1 MSPII
6 PDSRFAIPDP
16 LDPENKGMG
25 RSKLIESFLIDY
37 FVPFLPLERQHVK
50 QCAKAEISKYKF
62 LNGQQYDQR
71 QLELDT
77 DFVADEMLY
86 EPSGYNKFSSA
97 GCKRVPQLVR
107 KLIVERGYK
116 EEL

>member
-1 MSPII
+1 
-6 PDSRFAIPDP
+6 
-16 LDPENKGMG
+16 MG